1 MPTAQIPPSP
11 DAYTFV
17 KNNRPLVITIA
28 IMFLLLGGIAVGYSF
43 ITQPTRTITVIG
55 TGKKTIPPEQA
66 ILSFSLLYENAAQ
79 TQAIAGGESRF
90 NQLLNAVKGFNP
102 KSVDTTPYQL
112 TTRSTGIS
120 GGTLSTQPVYQYVN
134 AARVT
139 IDDPLRVSEL
149 IKTLYNNGATV
160 VGQVRYVAKDQ
171 DKVDQDLQ
179 KLAVQN
185 ATDKAKEMARTGG
198 ARLGK
203 VLTIQEGT
211 STGQTGTSVTGSN
224 TSPTSNT
231 SNPSPTTPASS
242 NQIELQAQVTVV
254 YELW

>member
-1 MPTAQIPPSP
+1 MPTAQLQPQN
-11 DAYTFV
+11 DLQTFI
-17 KNNRPLVITIA
+17 KNNKILVFVLA
-28 IMFLLLGGIAVGYSF
+28 VVFLLLGGAAVGYSF

-79 TQAIAGGESRF
+79 QQAISGGESRF
-90 NQLLNAVKGFNP
+90 NQLLTAIQGFNP
-102 KSVDTTPYQL
+102 SAVDTTPYQL
-112 TTRSTGIS
+112 TSKAATRTTTGL
-120 GGTLSTQPVYQYVN
+120 TTEPVYQYVN

-139 IDDPLRVSEL
+139 IDDPSKVQSL
-149 IKTLYNNGATV
+149 IKALYDNGATI

-171 DKVDQDLQ
+171 EKVDRDLQ

-185 ATDKAKEMARTGG
+185 ATDKAKEMARTVG

-211 STGQTGTSVTGSN
+211 STGQTGSASITGNSN
-224 TSPTSNT
+224 PSTTPTTSNT
-231 SNPSPTTPASS
+231 SSGSANE
-242 NQIELQAQVTVV
+242 IELQAQVTVV